1 MLGYLAKVP
10 QRGLDIQLSRPTGNL
25 SRDDVASNRNIAE
38 LLGTSFLTPPGE
50 GGRR

>member
-1 MLGYLAKVP
+1 
-10 QRGLDIQLSRPTGNL
+10 L